1 MDSGDNILTSKGNFS
16 FAGNVPKN
24 FDQHVRKSV
33 PLYDMGHDVICKLS
47 SFFLSESSNVYDL
60 GCSTGTLIQKID
72 NYNPIKKINFF
83 GIDVEKTMLHIA
95 KKKLKKSKSK
105 ITLKCADL
113 SKIKFKKSDLITS
126 YYTIQFMKPK
136 YRQALI
142 NKIYQ
147 SLNWGGAFIYFEKV
161 RASYARFQD

>member
-60 GCSTGTLIQKID
+60 RCSTGTLIQKID

-95 KKKLKKSKSK
+95 KKKTKK
-105 ITLKCADL
+105 
-113 SKIKFKKSDLITS
+113 
-126 YYTIQFMKPK
+126 IQK
-136 YRQALI
+136 
-142 NKIYQ
+142 
-147 SLNWGGAFIYFEKV
+147 
-161 RASYARFQD
+161 

>member
-1 MDSGDNILTSKGNFS
+1 MKKQCYIL
-16 FAGNVPKN
+16 
-24 FDQHVRKSV
+24 Q
-33 PLYDMGHDVICKLS
+33 
-47 SFFLSESSNVYDL
+47 
-60 GCSTGTLIQKID
+60 
-72 NYNPIKKINFF
+72 
-83 GIDVEKTMLHIA
+83 

-105 ITLKCADL
+105 IMLKCADL